1 MSITGKYRL
10 LISRLTQDHAG
21 QFQLLGRRAKLG
33 LMLLTVLFLNVVW
46 YLPMHSSAVGTNM
59 LLLWDPGYGSTPTGW
74 TVVTTYDGRFP
85 RGETPGNF
93 GVTGGATSAQ
103 TPTTNTITVGAPSIF
118 TTGVGNNL
126 AVADGAHA
134 HGNPTVTV
142 GADSNAEIPAF
153 RSYQLIKFNTGIPTS
168 IPAGAI
174 VMFDTSS
181 TLPTGFTRISANDSR
196 VVRVDSTVAT
206 GGSDTETNTV
216 AISALPASGSVPGA
230 TNNTNTTPVATP
242 THGHLAPA
250 NGSTTAVS
258 TLPPYVEPLLAQANA
273 TTATIPDSL
282 TAMFDGDP
290 GVGWAIQSNSGGT
303 YYQQFIRPAAT
314 PNLTS
319 QGSTTHTAPTYA
331 VQSGASDTASAVNT
345 KTNGGGT
352 GAALQTHTHLITV
365 TFNSVTSIPGY
376 FNVVIAQKVSF
387 TLQAYRWYV
396 DPNTENVTDPWP
408 SGALN
413 IAQNTILPAVPVQYL
428 APFNSTQLRLRM
440 QILLSGKALPA
451 SSIQFKTQYKQGTD
465 GDCTTG
471 TWTDVA
477 ASGGG
482 GAWTYGTN
490 TVTDGTTLTASQ
502 LSPASSVLERFMKS
516 ATSGTNPNAAAVG
529 QTVEYDVLLKN
540 NTAADGSQYS
550 FRIIEDSGQPLSVY
564 SVCPDAV
571 TKPQITQ
578 EMRHGEFF
586 QDGVD
591 QGFAWAD

>member
-1 MSITGKYRL
+1 
-10 LISRLTQDHAG
+10 
-21 QFQLLGRRAKLG
+21 
-33 LMLLTVLFLNVVW
+33 
-46 YLPMHSSAVGTNM
+46 M
-59 LLLWDPGYGSTPTGW
+59 LLLWDPGFGAVPAGW
-74 TVVTTYDGRFP
+74 TLDTTYDGRFP

-93 GVTGGATSAQ
+93 GLTGGATSAQ
-103 TPTTNTITVGAPSIF
+103 TPTTNTITVGAAAAADV
-118 TTGVGNNL
+118 TTGVGNGNT
-126 AVADGAHA
+126 VADGAHTHA
-134 HGNPTVTV
+134 NPTITV
-142 GADSNAEIPAF
+142 GADSNSDLPAF
-153 RSYQLIKFNTGIPTS
+153 RSYQLIKFNTGIPTT

-181 TLPTGFTRISANDSR
+181 TLPAGFTRLSANDGR

-216 AISALPASGSVPGA
+216 AIGALPNSASVAGLV
-230 TNNTNTTPVATP
+230 NNINTTPAATP
-242 THGHLAPA
+242 THGNTAPA

-258 TLPPYVEPLLAQANA
+258 TVPPYVVPLLAQANA

-282 TAMFDGDP
+282 TAMFDADP
-290 GVGWAIQSNSGGT
+290 GVGWAIQSNSGGA
-303 YYQQFIRPAAT
+303 YYQQFLRPAAT

-319 QGSTTHTAPTYA
+319 QGATTHTAPSYA
-331 VQSGASDTASAVNT
+331 ILSGTPNAASTVNT
-345 KTNGGGT
+345 KTNGGGA

-365 TFNSVTSIPGY
+365 TFNSVTNLPGY

-408 SGALN
+408 AGALN
-413 IAQNTILPAVPVQYL
+413 IAQNTTLPAVPVQYR
-428 APFNSTQLRLRM
+428 APINSTQLRLRM
-440 QILLSGKALPA
+440 QILLSGKALPVNT
-451 SSIQFKTQYKQGTD
+451 IQYKIQYKQGSD
-465 GDCTTG
+465 GVCTTG

-490 TVTDGTTLTASQ
+490 TVTDGTTLTVSQ

-529 QTVEYDVLLKN
+529 QTVEYDALLKN

-550 FRIIEDSGQPLSVY
+550 FRIIEDNGQPLSVY
-564 SVCPDAV
+564 AVCPTAV

-578 EMRHGEFF
+578 ELRHGEFF